1 MKMWDICN
9 YAVWI
14 LFAVVVVIG
23 NIVRVWY
30 FIKCIGVKD
39 CNNKECRYKGYCYR
53 YKEVITEAEI
63 ESLKNLIDIM

>member
-1 MKMWDICN
+1 MKLWDLCT

-14 LFAVVVVIG
+14 FFTVVVVIG

-39 CNNKECRYKGYCYR
+39 CNKKECRYKEYCSR
-53 YKEVITEAEI
+53 YKDVLTEEEI
-63 ESLKNLIDIM
+63 ESLKNYIDMM